1 MRINNLIKQHKN
13 EPRNYI
19 LFYLQS
25 EIGYGKMDSYI
36 KLNKLGEVRIFF
48 FNKSYY
54 VFVLI

>member
-48 FNKSYY
+48 F
-54 VFVLI
+54 